1 MVEMSEALIES
12 IQCTIKVETDDSS
25 VSFEGKLSMS
35 SFGFTWQ
42 LEETMEE
49 FEFRVNDFLVFA
61 KQNGE
66 AIYCQ
71 LDR

>member
-1 MVEMSEALIES
+1 MVEMSEALSAIK
-12 IQCTIKVETDDSS
+12 CTIKVETDDGSA
-25 VSFEGKLSMS
+25 SFEGKLFMS

-49 FEFRVNDFLVFA
+49 FDFRVRDFLVFA